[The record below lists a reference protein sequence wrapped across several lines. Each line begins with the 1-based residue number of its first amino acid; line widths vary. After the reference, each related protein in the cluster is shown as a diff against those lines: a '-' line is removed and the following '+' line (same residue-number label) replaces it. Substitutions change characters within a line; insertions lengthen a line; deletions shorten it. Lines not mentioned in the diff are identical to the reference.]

1 MKRIAVILLVACGL
15 MSYGQVDRINTVI
28 IDYSNP
34 QKFEI
39 GGISVSGNTFTDS
52 KIVILMSGLSVGQT
66 ITLPGDETRIAIDR
80 MWRQSLFSD
89 IEIGIEKTEGTQ
101 LFLNIDVKERPRLSK
116 YSIKGLRKG
125 ETNNIRD

>member
-66 ITLPGDETRIAIDR
+66 ITLPCDGGYRGFKTRTCTSPPNWDDEDT
-80 MWRQSLFSD
+80 SGCEEL
-89 IEIGIEKTEGTQ
+89 GNYV
-101 LFLNIDVKERPRLSK
+101 L
-116 YSIKGLRKG
+116 
-125 ETNNIRD
+125 